1 MRRIVA
7 CGAVRRLERNCS
19 GEGAAMRRPSKGKQR
34 QAKASKGKQRQAKA
48 SKGKQ
53 RQAKASKDKVE
64 AMCLQCGRR
73 DAAMLAV
80 AMV

>member
-34 QAKASKGKQRQAKA
+34 QAKASK
-48 SKGKQ
+48 
-53 RQAKASKDKVE
+53 DKVE

>member
-48 SKGKQ
+48 SK
-53 RQAKASKDKVE
+53 DKVE

>member
-1 MRRIVA
+1 
-7 CGAVRRLERNCS
+7 
-19 GEGAAMRRPSKGKQR
+19 MRRPSKGKQR

-48 SKGKQ
+48 SKD
-53 RQAKASKDKVE
+53 QAE

>member
-1 MRRIVA
+1 MNEIAAVKERR
-7 CGAVRRLERNCS
+7 CGGQAK
-19 GEGAAMRRPSKGKQR
+19 ASKGKQR

>member
-1 MRRIVA
+1 MNEIAAVKERR
-7 CGAVRRLERNCS
+7 CG
-19 GEGAAMRRPSKGKQR
+19 G

>member
-1 MRRIVA
+1 MNEIAAVKERR
-7 CGAVRRLERNCS
+7 CG
-19 GEGAAMRRPSKGKQR
+19 GEAEA
-34 QAKASKGKQRQAKA
+34 
-48 SKGKQ
+48 KQ
-53 RQAKASKDKVE
+53 RQAKASKDQAE